1 MVSFPVSLL
10 PATVAALVTLV
21 DVISKRSITQ
31 IILSEKTGIG
41 KPEKR
46 FSSYFTIAKHFSPY
60 FCNILRVY

>member
-10 PATVAALVTLV
+10 PATAAALVTLV

-41 KPEKR
+41 KPEKKI
-46 FSSYFTIAKHFSPY
+46 FVVFYNCETFFTLF
-60 FCNILRVY
+60 L